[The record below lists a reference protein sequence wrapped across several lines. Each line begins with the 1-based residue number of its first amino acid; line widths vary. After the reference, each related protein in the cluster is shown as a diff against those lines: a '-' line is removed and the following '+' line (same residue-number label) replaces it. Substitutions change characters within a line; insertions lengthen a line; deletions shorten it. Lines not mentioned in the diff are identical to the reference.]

1 MVWPFGNP
9 AERNGTPQTLGL
21 GLPNNQQTVSTN
33 PWGAGPATQQQ
44 ASPWASL
51 AGGITGQAP
60 SRLQAATVA
69 PPSEMELIAMLLHSQ
84 APVDRWL
91 MGPNMQL
98 LLSILSKLM
107 TLSIT
112 EYFRHARFTEDDDGN
127 LMIDQ
132 KSLPTEFQTISGENV
147 MMDATQLQAN
157 ANQSVQQSI
166 MEQQQV
172 LAQVQAGVMQGMLD
186 NALADPSFMERMG
199 QMVGG
204 VARGATGMR

>member
-21 GLPNNQQTVSTN
+21 GLPNNQQTVNTN
-33 PWGAGPATQQQ
+33 TPWGAGPATQQV
-44 ASPWASL
+44 SPWASL
-51 AGGITGQAP
+51 AGGMTGQDP

-112 EYFRHARFTEDDDGN
+112 EYFRHAKFTEDEDGN

-132 KSLPTEFQTISGENV
+132 TSLPTEFQTISGENV

-157 ANQSVQQSI
+157 ANQAVQQSL
-166 MEQQQV
+166 MEQQQI